1 MLGQTGWWD
10 DKVMTNRE
18 ARWYCCNAFSKEV
31 VSCIIPPKKADE
43 NMMHHHGILPPYSD
57 SKVLHS
63 SPHPDKFSGWEQVGK
78 SHSSLFPLCPAPF
91 LPINFYIHNRQIAGV
106 KLSCST
112 CSIKQGSQLFFFVLF
127 CFKLS
132 PWLKR
137 NSGRLISHMFS
148 FTNSPVQGFL
158 RSNFVT

>member
-1 MLGQTGWWD
+1 MVGQTGWWD

-18 ARWYCCNAFSKEV
+18 ARWDCCNAFSKEV
-31 VSCIIPPKKADE
+31 VSCIIPKKADQ
-43 NMMHHHGILPPYSD
+43 NMMHHHGIPPPYSD
-57 SKVLHS
+57 SKVLHN
-63 SPHPDKFSGWEQVGK
+63 SPRADKFSGWEQVGK
-78 SHSSLFPLCPAPF
+78 SHSSLFPLCLAPF
-91 LPINFYIHNRQIAGV
+91 LLINFYIHNRQIAESSWVAAHAALSRGV
-106 KLSCST
+106 YY
-112 CSIKQGSQLFFFVLF
+112 FFALF

-158 RSNFVT
+158 QSNFVT